1 MSWQSDIVSAIK
13 ADAPVASLIGAK
25 VFADIAPG
33 NAKAPF
39 IVYQSISDGSNT
51 TFDGIRN
58 VIFPLVQFSCW
69 AATKSGAIDL
79 SSKLSAAIEGQ
90 TIAGGSDLSFVRN
103 KVNRTQY
110 IFQSNLQQRP
120 ANQALRRSARP
131 SRFLQR

>member
-90 TIAGGSDLSFVRN
+90 TIAGGSDLSF
-103 KVNRTQY
+103 T
-110 IFQSNLQQRP
+110 FSNQISSSDQQTKLFGEVLDLRGSCN
-120 ANQALRRSARP
+120 AN
-131 SRFLQR
+131 